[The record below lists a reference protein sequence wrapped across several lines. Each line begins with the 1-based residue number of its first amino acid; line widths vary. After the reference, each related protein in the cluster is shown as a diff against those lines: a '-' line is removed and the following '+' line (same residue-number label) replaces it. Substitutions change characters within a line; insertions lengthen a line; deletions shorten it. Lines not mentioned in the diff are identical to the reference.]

1 MAGEN
6 ERENKIIG
14 DWLMK
19 LSKLTKPELEEILEN
34 ANLTEDEQIVFDLLS
49 KGKTIT
55 EISLEISVCERTV
68 NRRISKI
75 KNKINRL
82 EGIGWLK

>member
-19 LSKLTKPELEEILEN
+19 LSKLTKPELEEVTKN
-34 ANLTEDEQIVFDLLS
+34 ANLTDDEMDVF
-49 KGKTIT
+49 
-55 EISLEISVCERTV
+55 
-68 NRRISKI
+68 
-75 KNKINRL
+75 
-82 EGIGWLK
+82 

>member
-1 MAGEN
+1 
-6 ERENKIIG
+6 
-14 DWLMK
+14 MK

-68 NRRISKI
+68 NRRIKKI

-82 EGIGWLK
+82 EGI

>member
-1 MAGEN
+1 
-6 ERENKIIG
+6 
-14 DWLMK
+14 MK

-55 EISLEISVCERTV
+55 QISLEISVCERTV

>member
-1 MAGEN
+1 
-6 ERENKIIG
+6 
-14 DWLMK
+14 MK

-68 NRRISKI
+68 NRRIHKI

-82 EGIGWLK
+82 EGI

>member
-1 MAGEN
+1 
-6 ERENKIIG
+6 
-14 DWLMK
+14 MK

>member
-1 MAGEN
+1 
-6 ERENKIIG
+6 
-14 DWLMK
+14 MK

-55 EISLEISVCERTV
+55 QISLEISVCERTV
-68 NRRISKI
+68 NRRILKI

-82 EGIGWLK
+82 EGI

>member
-1 MAGEN
+1 
-6 ERENKIIG
+6 
-14 DWLMK
+14 MK

-34 ANLTEDEQIVFDLLS
+34 ANSTEDEQIVFDLLS

-68 NRRISKI
+68 NRRIQKI

-82 EGIGWLK
+82 EGI

>member
-1 MAGEN
+1 M
-6 ERENKIIG
+6 R
-14 DWLMK
+14 

-55 EISLEISVCERTV
+55 QISLEISVCERTV
-68 NRRISKI
+68 NRRILKI

-82 EGIGWLK
+82 EGI

>member
-1 MAGEN
+1 
-6 ERENKIIG
+6 
-14 DWLMK
+14 MK

-68 NRRISKI
+68 NRRIQKI

-82 EGIGWLK
+82 EGI

>member
-1 MAGEN
+1 
-6 ERENKIIG
+6 
-14 DWLMK
+14 MK

-34 ANLTEDEQIVFDLLS
+34 ANLTEDEQIVFNLLS

-55 EISLEISVCERTV
+55 QISLEISVCERTV
-68 NRRISKI
+68 NRRILKI

-82 EGIGWLK
+82 EGI

>member
-1 MAGEN
+1 
-6 ERENKIIG
+6 
-14 DWLMK
+14 MK

-49 KGKTIT
+49 KRKTIT

-68 NRRISKI
+68 NRRIQKI

-82 EGIGWLK
+82 EGI

>member
-1 MAGEN
+1 
-6 ERENKIIG
+6 
-14 DWLMK
+14 MK

-34 ANLTEDEQIVFDLLS
+34 ANLTEDEQIVFDFLS

-55 EISLEISVCERTV
+55 QISLEISVCERTV

>member
-1 MAGEN
+1 
-6 ERENKIIG
+6 
-14 DWLMK
+14 MK
-19 LSKLTKPELEEILEN
+19 LSKLTKPELEEVTKN
-34 ANLTEDEQIVFDLLS
+34 ANLTDDEQIVFDLLS

>member
-1 MAGEN
+1 
-6 ERENKIIG
+6 
-14 DWLMK
+14 MK

-68 NRRISKI
+68 NRRIQKI
-75 KNKINRL
+75 KNKINK
-82 EGIGWLK
+82 IGRAHV